1 MTERRFHSEYLSLA
15 ETLYKVAYYI
25 LESED
30 EAEDAVQELYLK
42 LWESRKSLDGIRQ
55 PKAYCIRMLKNLCI
69 DRIRS
74 AVHLAFTENLP
85 ESPAPRSQDDDFD
98 ARRRLDKVL
107 KAVGEPARLLDLL
120 KALPERQKQV
130 LLMRTVEGL
139 SYEEMSA
146 RTGMNNATL
155 RVTLSQARTKLK
167 SMI

>member
-107 KAVGEPARLLDLL
+107 KAV

-130 LLMRTVEGL
+130 LLLRTVEGL

>member
-107 KAVGEPARLLDLL
+107 KAV

-139 SYEEMSA
+139 SYEQMSA

>member
-107 KAVGEPARLLDLL
+107 KAV

-130 LLMRTVEGL
+130 LLMRTLEGL

>member
-98 ARRRLDKVL
+98 ARHRLDKVL
-107 KAVGEPARLLDLL
+107 KAV

>member
-107 KAVGEPARLLDLL
+107 KAV

-155 RVTLSQARTKLK
+155 RVTLSQARTNLK

>member
-25 LESED
+25 LEAED

-107 KAVGEPARLLDLL
+107 KAV

>member
-98 ARRRLDKVL
+98 ARLRLDQVL
-107 KAVGEPARLLDLL
+107 EAV

>member
-107 KAVGEPARLLDLL
+107 KVV

>member
-107 KAVGEPARLLDLL
+107 KAV

>member
-74 AVHLAFTENLP
+74 AVHLAFSENLP

-107 KAVGEPARLLDLL
+107 KAV

>member
-85 ESPAPRSQDDDFD
+85 ESPVPRSQDDDFD

-107 KAVGEPARLLDLL
+107 KAV

>member
-85 ESPAPRSQDDDFD
+85 ESPAPRSQDDVFD

-107 KAVGEPARLLDLL
+107 KAV

>member
-1 MTERRFHSEYLSLA
+1 MTMTERRFHSEYLSLA

-107 KAVGEPARLLDLL
+107 KAV